1 MSLERRPRPWRAEEP
16 PSRQPSHL
24 TSGLRA
30 FPGVAALPPAASAL
44 PRARALQPISTGR
57 HHGQPGPPDP
67 KSRLS
72 WCSPPAPTSRGRG
85 PCSHKA
91 SGPHAG
97 PTPASCVQPGR
108 SLAARG
114 AASALA
120 RARRP
125 GALCRLLLPPRPAS
139 RGSCSCSCPWG
150 LGLQASAS
158 PSAFLTRRGIPLG
171 ASISPSVE
179 LEPPCL
185 HLGPSGGLMRVS
197 AHSAQHGGPHFC

>member
-30 FPGVAALPPAASAL
+30 FPGVAALPPTSASAL

-72 WCSPPAPTSRGRG
+72 WCSPPAPTSRGGG

-108 SLAARG
+108 SQRG
-114 AASALA
+114 ARPQLWPAHAGLGHSAAFSFPLA
-120 RARRP
+120 RHPAAPAPAPAP
-125 GALCRLLLPPRPAS
+125 GALAYRPLPPHLRS
-139 RGSCSCSCPWG
+139 SLDEGFPW
-150 LGLQASAS
+150 
-158 PSAFLTRRGIPLG
+158 
-171 ASISPSVE
+171 
-179 LEPPCL
+179 EPRFP
-185 HLGPSGGLMRVS
+185 HL
-197 AHSAQHGGPHFC
+197 